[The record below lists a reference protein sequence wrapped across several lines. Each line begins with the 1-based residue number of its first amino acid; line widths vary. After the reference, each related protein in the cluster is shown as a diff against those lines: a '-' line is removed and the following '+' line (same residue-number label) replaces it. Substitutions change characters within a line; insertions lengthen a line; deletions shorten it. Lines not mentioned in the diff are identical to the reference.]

1 MATAIAIGSGHG
13 SVHRICTH
21 HVQIAD
27 IRNYGF
33 SRKADVRVLGTSDP
47 VGQVSGV
54 VSND

>member
-1 MATAIAIGSGHG
+1 MATAIAIGPGHG